1 MKIYVKSNT
10 FSPNTDMSVVDNQF
24 PEFLGKIEDKFAEF
38 VHDSGLSNMR
48 VSGTRFVDSEMITY
62 ELILFK
68 DGNDEVGTVNLVYMP
83 DDDNPRYSFAAF
95 DDDSDSAFAHGKSF
109 DDMVDPCFEKL
120 CEFASNDSQ
129 LFVYELCD
137 GSGTPLNDYID
148 EYQFDTIEDAKRAA
162 QDLIDSGEYDVV
174 ECVKEYYTVDSLGYY
189 DMVGSEQAFRLTAE

>member
-10 FSPNTDMSVVDNQF
+10 LSPNTDMSVVDNQF
-24 PEFLGKIEDKFAEF
+24 PEFLGKIHDRFAEF

-48 VSGTRFVDSEMITY
+48 VAGTRFVDSEMITY

-95 DDDSDSAFAHGKSF
+95 DNDFDSAFAHGKSF

-120 CEFASNDSQ
+120 CEFASKDSQ
-129 LFVYELCD
+129 FFVYELCD
-137 GSGTPLNDYID
+137 DAGTPLDGYTD

-162 QDLIDSGEYDVV
+162 QDLINSGEYDVV

-189 DMVGSEQAFRLTAE
+189 DMVGSEQAFRLTAK